1 VEDHRPVPAIVDRL
15 NAALAG
21 RYTIDREIGAGGMAT
36 VYLATDAKH
45 GRKVALKVLKPELA
59 AVLGPDRF
67 PREIRIVAQFHHP
80 HILSLYDS
88 GESAGFLYYV
98 MPLVEGESLRQRM
111 RRERQMPIGD
121 AVRILREIVDA
132 LAYAHQHG
140 IVHRDIKP
148 DNVMLE
154 GRHAVVTD
162 FGVAKA
168 VTAAGGEKLTTVGV
182 AVGTPTYMAPEQ
194 AMGQIN
200 VDHRSDLYAV
210 GVLGYEMLTGKPPFD
225 GPTAQA
231 VLSAHV
237 LEEPPHLKDLRPA
250 VPPVLADALRR
261 CLAKDPADRWQSA
274 EELLAQLEMVGT
286 TPSGGV
292 TPTDTRPVTPTPAR
306 RPVSRRSWIAG
317 IVAALVVVGG
327 GLGGWLL
334 GVGRGGEGGIQ
345 RIAVLPIED
354 ISGQD
359 AVFVDAMH
367 AALTS
372 ALSGIGNVGVAPRS
386 TMMVYKTGSRS
397 TREIAQ
403 ELDLDAV
410 VETTVFRAGEI
421 MRINVQFVDPRTT
434 RSFWA
439 DTYERNVSAVLE
451 AQNDIVA
458 RIAAGVGGVFGVTDT
473 TTTGDRR

>member
-1 VEDHRPVPAIVDRL
+1 VPAIVDRL

-21 RYTIDREIGAGGMAT
+21 RYTIEREIGAGGMAT

-45 GRKVALKVLKPELA
+45 DRKVALKVLNPDLA

-111 RRERQMPIGD
+111 RRDRQMPVGD

-194 AMGQIN
+194 AMGQVD

-231 VLSAHV
+231 ILSAHV
-237 LEEPPHLKDLRPA
+237 LEDPPHLRDLRPA
-250 VPPVLADALRR
+250 VPPVLGDALRR

-274 EELLAQLEMVGT
+274 EELLAQLELVGT

-292 TPTDTRPVTPTPAR
+292 TPTDTRPVNVTSAR
-306 RPVSRRSWIAG
+306 QAVRRRSWIAG
-317 IVAALVVVGG
+317 IVAAVVLAGG
-327 GLGGWLL
+327 GLSGWLL
-334 GVGRGGEGGIQ
+334 GVGRGEKGIQ

-359 AVFVDAMH
+359 AVFVDGMH

-372 ALSGIGNVGVAPRS
+372 ALSGIGTVGVAPRS
-386 TMMVYKTGSRS
+386 TMMAYKTASRS